1 MVFRICIM
9 LVFVFK
15 RKEII
20 MWFDEVLLDDLD
32 EEL

>member
-1 MVFRICIM
+1 M